1 MGWCNHRDK
10 HLKTLPKKYLIT
22 KIGSMRIIYF
32 DCFSGVSGDMVL
44 GALLDA
50 GLQLPLLK
58 KELAKIS
65 LKGYGLSKRVVT
77 KQGFKGTKVDIVNSD
92 KPLSAPQMI
101 SLIQKSKLEKTV
113 KKEIL
118 NLIEKLINVELK
130 AHNVKSAVHLHEL
143 GTIDTLVDIA
153 GAIIGLRLLKVEK
166 IYSSPLPIFRGFVN
180 SAHGRIPLPAPAT
193 AELLKGFP
201 IYYTEL
207 AEEIVTPTGALIIT
221 SLAKPSK
228 EMPLMTINQI
238 GYGAG
243 EKDFP
248 GRPNLLRVFIGE
260 AQESHGSD
268 SESKICILETN
279 IDDLSPQIIG
289 YLFEKLLKAGAL
301 DVWTVPI
308 QMKKSRAG
316 ILLNV
321 LIKEKDMKAIQGII
335 FAETTTFGIRHYP
348 VYREILERRIKKVKT
363 KYGAIRIKTGVLNGK
378 LMSISP
384 EYEDCRKISEKKNI
398 PLKKIYQEAIDIYQ
412 KKNK

>member
-1 MGWCNHRDK
+1 
-10 HLKTLPKKYLIT
+10 
-22 KIGSMRIIYF
+22 MRIIYF
-32 DCFSGVSGDMVL
+32 DCFSGISGDMVL
-44 GALLDA
+44 GAFADA
-50 GLQLPLLK
+50 GLQVALLK
-58 KELAKIS
+58 KELAKIN
-65 LKGYGLSKRVVT
+65 LKGYDISKRVVA
-77 KQGFKGTKVDIVNSD
+77 KQGFKGTKIDIANSD

-101 SLIQKSKLEKTV
+101 SLVRRSKLEKPV
-113 KKEIL
+113 KTEIL
-118 NLIEKLINVELK
+118 GLIEKLINVELK
-130 AHNVKSAVHLHEL
+130 AHNLKSAVHLHEL
-143 GTIDTLVDIA
+143 GTIDTLIDIA
-153 GAIIGLRLLKVEK
+153 GAVIGLKLLKVEK
-166 IYSSPLPIFRGFVN
+166 IYSSPLPIFRGFVMCE
-180 SAHGRIPLPAPAT
+180 HGRIPLPAPAT

-201 IYYTEL
+201 IYYTDL
-207 AEEIVTPTGALIIT
+207 TEEIVTPTGALIIS

-260 AQESHGSD
+260 AQETQGSEA
-268 SESKICILETN
+268 ESKICILETN

-301 DVWTVPI
+301 DVWTLPI

-321 LIKEKDMKAIQGII
+321 LIKEKDMKAIEGII

-348 VYREILERRIKKVKT
+348 VQRDILDRRIKKVKT
-363 KYGAIRIKTGVLNGK
+363 KYGIIRIKTGVLNGK
-378 LMSISP
+378 LMSVSP

-398 PLKKIYQEAIDIYQ
+398 PLKKIYQEAITIYQ
-412 KKNK
+412 KRNK